1 MDFKKVLE
9 KMSAKDIY
17 DDITNLAVGREKIY
31 EYQKYFNIQEGEIEE
46 DKELLIE
53 IALEIEDELRENAKR
68 SGCPYEEFWC
78 KRFFWDGGKNKY
90 GL

>member
-17 DDITNLAVGREKIY
+17 DDITNLPIGREKIY
-31 EYQKYFNIQEGEIEE
+31 EYQEYFDIQESEIKE

-68 SGCPYEEFWC
+68 SGCLYEEF
-78 KRFFWDGGKNKY
+78 
-90 GL
+90 